1 MSAGIDHYIKP
12 EAAVTLYG
20 LFIERAK
27 CMPDSVAYRYFDNRQ
42 EVWLA
47 LTWAQMRDQVAR
59 WQAALLRENLAAG
72 DRVAVMLRNCPQW
85 VMFEQAAMSLGLV
98 VVPLYTV
105 DRPDNAAYIIDNA
118 QARVLLFETAE
129 QWQEISSVHDQL
141 GCVQRMVS
149 LDKIAADDEGGCDTL
164 LDSSRLREQPPAVPD
179 GTTSHS
185 TRRASN
191 AHQVDGCPAPT
202 DSVAPCQDVRLSH
215 AEDWLPAEAVLQP
228 ERFRQRD
235 ELATI
240 IYTSG
245 TTGKPKG
252 VMLSHHNI
260 LYNAYASLNTF
271 REGLGSSDIFLS
283 FLPLSHTFE
292 RTAGYYMAMMA
303 GAAVGYAR
311 SIPLL
316 ADDMKIIRPTVLASV
331 PRIYERIYNAIH
343 TKLEEGPPLTHKL
356 FTLTVDVGWDRFEY
370 QQGRGAWTAKMLLW
384 PLLKKLVAAK
394 VMDRLGGRLRLSV
407 SGGAALPPKVSRLF
421 IALGLPLVQGYGMTE
436 TSPVV
441 CVNHVEDNR
450 PSTVGPPLEG
460 IQVRIGEQNALLV
473 KGPCNMLGY
482 WNNPEATAA
491 MIDKDGWLNTG
502 DTASIGQSGHV
513 TITGRLKE
521 IIVMSNGEKVP
532 PADMEEAILRDNLF
546 DQVMVYGEGH
556 STLLVLAVLNPG
568 KWKELAQ
575 QAGVRADMPESLH
588 DTRVEKPVL
597 QRIAE
602 QIKGFPG
609 YAKVRR
615 VLLQTEPWSIEND
628 MMTPTLKLKRAKVAA
643 HFSEQI
649 KQLYEGR

>member
-1 MSAGIDHYIKP
+1 MDMSAGIDHYIKP
-12 EAAVTLYG
+12 EEAVTLYG
-20 LFIERAK
+20 LFTERTK
-27 CMPDSVAYRYFDNRQ
+27 RTPDSVAYRYFDNSQ
-42 EVWLA
+42 EIWLA
-47 LTWAQMRDQVAR
+47 LTWVQMRDQVAR

-72 DRVAVMLRNCPQW
+72 DRVALMLRNCPQW

-129 QWQEISSVHDQL
+129 QWQEISSVRDQL

-164 LDSSRLREQPPAVPD
+164 LHSSRLREQPPAVP
-179 GTTSHS
+179 
-185 TRRASN
+185 
-191 AHQVDGCPAPT
+191 PAPT
-202 DSVAPCQDVRLSH
+202 DSVAPCQDGRLSH
-215 AEDWLPAEAVLQP
+215 ADEWLPAEAVLQP
-228 ERFRQRD
+228 ERPRQRD

-260 LYNAYASLNTF
+260 LHNAYASLNTF
-271 REGLGSSDIFLS
+271 REGLDSTDIFLS

-343 TKLEEGPPLTHKL
+343 EKIEEGPPLRHKL
-356 FTLTVDVGWDRFEY
+356 FALTVEVGWDRFEH

-450 PSTVGPPLEG
+450 PATVGPPLAG
-460 IQVRIGEQNALLV
+460 IQIRIGEQNALLV

-491 MIDKDGWLNTG
+491 MIGKDGWLNTG

-556 STLLVLAVLNPG
+556 STLLVLAVLNHD
-568 KWKELAQ
+568 KWKEFAQ
-575 QAGVRADMPESLH
+575 QVGVRADMPESLH
-588 DTRVEKPVL
+588 DTRVEQQVL

-615 VLLQTEPWSIEND
+615 VLLQTEPWSIENG
-628 MMTPTLKLKRAKVAA
+628 MMTPTLKLKRAKVTGQ
-643 HFSEQI
+643 FSEQI